1 MCPGFRGERSDE
13 CRQETERE
21 TRTRGWVVAGLALI
35 LPAHVSCLWRCSGWR
50 SRVGVGHVQVCRS
63 TEELLVG
70 REGLQGLW
78 RIRML
83 GAGERKGG

>member
-1 MCPGFRGERSDE
+1 MRAGR
-13 CRQETERE
+13 RQGE
-21 TRTRGWVVAGLALI
+21 TRTRGRVVGGLALI

-50 SRVGVGHVQVCRS
+50 SRVGVGQVQVCRS

-70 REGLQGLW
+70 AERLQGEW